1 MAAMDAAGLAKLT
14 EGQRVCLRMVLRH
27 MSSKEIARAL
37 GISRHTVDQRLRL
50 AMRTLQVG
58 TRIDAARAL
67 AAHEGSEAY
76 QPSVHQSPHL
86 APPPAADPA
95 AALPMREADDDGGLR
110 RLGWIMAIAASGAAF
125 LGAVFIALN
134 ALSELTK

>member
-1 MAAMDAAGLAKLT
+1 MDAATLAKLT
-14 EGQRVCLRMVLRH
+14 DGQRACLRMVLRH

-50 AMRTLQVG
+50 AMRTLQVAN
-58 TRIDAARAL
+58 RIEAALAL

-76 QPSVHQSPHL
+76 QPCVHQPPHL
-86 APPPAADPA
+86 DPAPAADPA
-95 AALPMREADDDGGLR
+95 IAFRMKKADGDVGLR
-110 RLGWIMAIAASGAAF
+110 RLGWIMAIAASTAAL